1 MMKLLALSA
10 PSGSGKTTLVKRL
23 MAEFPQLAFSISAT
37 SRPPRGQEIQ
47 GQDYYFLRQ
56 EKFDQLREEK
66 AFMEWEEVYPGI
78 FYGSLASEVDR
89 LTREGK
95 TVVFDIDVAGG
106 LRLKSKYP
114 DQTLALF
121 VQAPSLEVLEARL
134 RLRGT
139 DAEDKIQM
147 RLAKATEEMATA
159 PSFDHIIINDDL
171 AQAYAQLRDLVQPF
185 LSDKA

>member
-1 MMKLLALSA
+1 
-10 PSGSGKTTLVKRL
+10 
-23 MAEFPQLAFSISAT
+23 
-37 SRPPRGQEIQ
+37 
-47 GQDYYFLRQ
+47 
-56 EKFDQLREEK
+56 
-66 AFMEWEEVYPGI
+66 
-78 FYGSLASEVDR
+78 
-89 LTREGK
+89 
-95 TVVFDIDVAGG
+95 
-106 LRLKSKYP
+106 
-114 DQTLALF
+114 LF